1 MKFGTDQLNAIETAL
16 RESLIDIGVHSVCLI
31 DMAGNIIL
39 DLANGD
45 VSHNV
50 YSLAAVAA
58 NNFSAVSE
66 MAKLLGQDEFSL
78 LFHKGENESI
88 HFDKV
93 TEDFLLVTLFGK
105 NIPLGYLRLKVT
117 EAIGKIKNFL
127 PDKI

>member
-1 MKFGTDQLNAIETAL
+1 MKFGTDRLDAIEKVL
-16 RESLIDIGVHSVCLI
+16 QESLIDTGVHSVCLI

-58 NNFSAVSE
+58 NNFNAVSE
-66 MAKLLGQDEFSL
+66 MARLLGQEEFSL

-93 TEDFLLVTLFGK
+93 TNDFLLVTLFGK
-105 NIPLGYLRLKVT
+105 DIPLGYLRLKVT
-117 EAIGKIKNFL
+117 EAISKVKKYL
-127 PDKI
+127 PEQK